1 MTIQIAVKLPDRLVA
16 ELDALVARGAF
27 DSRSEAVRHGIEAL
41 VRSDERQQIDAAF
54 EEAFTRHPDTAEE
67 MAEATRLAIE
77 SINDEPWEK
86 WW

>member
-16 ELDALVARGAF
+16 ELDVLVAQGTF
-27 DSRSEAVRHGIEAL
+27 DSRSDAVRQGIEAL
-41 VRSDERQQIDAAF
+41 VRSTERRRIDAAF
-54 EEAFTRHPDTAEE
+54 EEAFSRHPDTPEE

-77 SINDEPWEK
+77 SINEEPWEK